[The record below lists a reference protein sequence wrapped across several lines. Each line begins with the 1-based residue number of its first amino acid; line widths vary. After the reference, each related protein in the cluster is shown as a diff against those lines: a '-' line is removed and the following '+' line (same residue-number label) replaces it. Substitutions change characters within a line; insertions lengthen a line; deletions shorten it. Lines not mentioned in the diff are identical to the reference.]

1 MSNTDVKLKKLNSIN
16 PVFAFFKRTFD
27 ILISLIFLIVL
38 SPLFLILAIVIKRD
52 GGSAFYTQRRIG
64 KNGKVINVYK
74 FRSMRPNADR
84 LEDFLTPEEL
94 EQYRKDYKLEHDPR
108 ITKVGHVLRK
118 TSLDELP
125 QLLCILKGDMSLIG
139 PRPVLDDEL
148 KGNYSDEQIERL
160 LSVRPGLT
168 GYWQAYSRN
177 ESSYLDGDRQRQELY
192 YIDHVSLWLDIKI
205 IFKTIGRVVS
215 GKGAN

>member
-1 MSNTDVKLKKLNSIN
+1 M
-16 PVFAFFKRTFD
+16 FAFFKRTFD